1 MTNCQSAYI
10 VVRQEQGNDQNMGV
24 IGVEVFTY
32 VATRVLRNI
41 TPNQFEINIDLQD
54 YFVHCNEHSELYFIF
69 FSNYKCNNSFI
80 QQIIYY

>member
-1 MTNCQSAYI
+1 MTNHQSAYI

-41 TPNQFEINIDLQD
+41 TPNQCEVNI
-54 YFVHCNEHSELYFIF
+54 Y
-69 FSNYKCNNSFI
+69 
-80 QQIIYY
+80 